1 MMKKHTPHR
10 LHSIGVIMA
19 HFCLRTNQRITGAA
33 LAVLLGL
40 PVSASA
46 NTRITFANYLPNDY
60 INKVIKDFEAAHPD
74 IQVQSIKCGFAD
86 CHQKLTTALA
96 VGQGAADIFSVS
108 TIKLGSFANSGGLNN
123 LSAPPFSIDSQG
135 WQFDPSMISL
145 AKGNDGNIYGVPY
158 DTGPVIMIYRNDMVQ
173 KAGVKIEDITK
184 SWDSFIAFGEKLKKE
199 QGAYLLPAATSL
211 INPLVVGMNSEPGK
225 PVYTKDG
232 KPNLDS
238 PQIKQLMTV
247 IKTLYDKGLAASL
260 DGSTN
265 SQEYIKLYRQG
276 KLFADIDGP
285 WDEGRIEQE
294 LDPDGAKAGLWRVTG
309 VPGNIKVN
317 AGGTTLV
324 IPKQSKN
331 AQAAWQFIQYF
342 MQRDVVI
349 DAAKTAGTLPARL
362 DVYNAPYFD
371 TPSSILGGQHSM
383 RYYASLVPDLKPV
396 ASSPEDNIANEILNE
411 AAKKILVQHQD
422 IDSTLRD
429 ANKLLE
435 RRMRAF

>member
-1 MMKKHTPHR
+1 MGQTNISNKKR
-10 LHSIGVIMA
+10 LYGV
-19 HFCLRTNQRITGAA
+19 T

-40 PVSASA
+40 PLSASA
-46 NTRITFANYLPNDY
+46 VTQLTFANYLPNDY
-60 INKVIKDFEAAHPD
+60 INQVITAFEAKNPD
-74 IQVQSIKCGFAD
+74 IKVQSIKCGFSD

-108 TIKLGSFANSGGLNN
+108 TIKLGSFANSGGLTN
-123 LSAPPFSIDSQG
+123 LSAAPFSIASQP
-135 WQFDPSMISL
+135 WKFDPSMLSL
-145 AKGNDGNIYGVPY
+145 SKGNDGNLYGVPY

-173 KAGVKIEDITK
+173 KAGTTIEDVTK
-184 SWDSFIAFGEKLKKE
+184 NWDNFIAFGEKIKKE
-199 QGAYLLPAATSL
+199 QGAYLIPAATSL

-232 KPNLDS
+232 KANLNT

-247 IKTLYDKGLAASL
+247 IKTIYDKGLAASL

-276 KLFADIDGP
+276 KLFSDIDGP

-309 VPGNIKVN
+309 VPNGLKVN
-317 AGGTTLV
+317 AGGTVLV

-331 AQAAWQFIQYF
+331 QAAAWKFLQFF
-342 MQRDVVI
+342 MDRDVVI
-349 DAAKTAGTLPARL
+349 DAARVAGTLPARI

-371 TPSSILGGQHSM
+371 TASTILGGQHSM

-396 ASSPEDNIANEILNE
+396 ASSPEDNIANEILND
-411 AAKKILVQHQD
+411 AAKKILVQNKD
-422 IDSTLRD
+422 IDATLAE

-435 RRMRAF
+435 RRMRAL

>member
-10 LHSIGVIMA
+10 LHRIGVIMA
-19 HFCLRTNQRITGAA
+19 HVCLRTNQRITGVA

-40 PVSASA
+40 PLSAGA
-46 NTRITFANYLPNDY
+46 NTSITFANYLPNDY
-60 INKVIKDFEAAHPD
+60 INKVI
-74 IQVQSIKCGFAD
+74 
-86 CHQKLTTALA
+86 
-96 VGQGAADIFSVS
+96 
-108 TIKLGSFANSGGLNN
+108 
-123 LSAPPFSIDSQG
+123 
-135 WQFDPSMISL
+135 DPSMISL
-145 AKGNDGNIYGVPY
+145 AKGNDGNLYGVPY

-173 KAGVKIEDITK
+173 KAGVKIEDITQ

-331 AQAAWQFIQYF
+331 APAAWQFIQYF

-383 RYYASLVPDLKPV
+383 RYY
-396 ASSPEDNIANEILNE
+396 
-411 AAKKILVQHQD
+411 
-422 IDSTLRD
+422 
-429 ANKLLE
+429 
-435 RRMRAF
+435 